1 MPGGPLKG
9 AAREIAELGQRW
21 NTIHRP
27 PPACLPQARYGR
39 QSDQQKVFPHSAPE
53 CRATGYG
60 HASGT
65 GRRPTYPTARPAP
78 AMSPAC
84 TSGTPSPTRRRYT
97 PRRVCWHTAAALL
110 RRCVAGAL
118 PPLLRSSQAPHSVGS
133 APPSTALLRAAARRR
148 SRGTARRRP
157 ARIDVARCGHAA
169 IRCDSALGD
178 ATGQRRLNRR
188 PTGVGDTRQGE

>member
-84 TSGTPSPTRRRYT
+84 TGGTPSPTRRRYT
-97 PRRVCWHTAAALL
+97 PAGSVGTRPPLCCVAALRAPSRPSCV
-110 RRCVAGAL
+110 RRR
-118 PPLLRSSQAPHSVGS
+118 LLTPSGR